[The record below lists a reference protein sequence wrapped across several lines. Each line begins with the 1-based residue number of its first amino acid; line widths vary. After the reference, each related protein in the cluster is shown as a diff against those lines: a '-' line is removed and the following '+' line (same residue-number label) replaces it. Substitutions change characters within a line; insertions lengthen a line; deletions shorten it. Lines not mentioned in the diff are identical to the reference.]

1 MGRGVLDASF
11 TEAQAEAES
20 NRDSSFHSET
30 PYLSTNPAHGH
41 WSSWF
46 WLNILTMRKNSHYE
60 IIYSKQAA
68 MDGAYDK
75 GFVTVRLQFPFLDD

>member
-11 TEAQAEAES
+11 TEAEAEAEAES
-20 NRDSSFHSET
+20 NRGSSFHSET

-46 WLNILTMRKNSHYE
+46 GSVY
-60 IIYSKQAA
+60 
-68 MDGAYDK
+68 
-75 GFVTVRLQFPFLDD
+75 